1 MNVYITY
8 DRYEHDEWHSV
19 YHLDTN
25 KARAIKH
32 CREVDLF
39 DFISYGPDDC
49 HSFQLQKV
57 IMTRKEYE
65 RLRCLV
71 ESPKD
76 EPELEEILT
85 NIFQEIDYDV
95 ETIISTDGCT
105 DLIEVLQYYCEKNG
119 LDYDDYEVQ
128 AEAYEKLSSEDGL
141 FEKTLKEYIKI
152 AY

>member
-1 MNVYITY
+1 M
-8 DRYEHDEWHSV
+8 
-19 YHLDTN
+19 
-25 KARAIKH
+25 
-32 CREVDLF
+32 DLF

-71 ESPKD
+71 EIPKD